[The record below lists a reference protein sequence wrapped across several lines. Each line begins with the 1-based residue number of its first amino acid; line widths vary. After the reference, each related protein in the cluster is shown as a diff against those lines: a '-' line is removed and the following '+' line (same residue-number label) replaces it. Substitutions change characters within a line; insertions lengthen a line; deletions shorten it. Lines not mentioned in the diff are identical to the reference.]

1 MVPSLAIFLAP
12 PLKTAGNNNGRFPK
26 RQIPIAMGIFL
37 WYNDGDKK
45 GNTMK
50 PKMILMMGG
59 QGVGKGTFAR
69 KLMKRRRYEYIET
82 GAMLRALPPESKLAG
97 IIARGELVADG
108 DLFELLA
115 THFDTGSDMI
125 LDGFPRTLGQA
136 KWIVENYSDRFDIR
150 VIYLDVPE
158 SVMLSRIEKRIRE
171 GGNRAD
177 DADAAVVRRRLDN
190 FWRITMPAIEW
201 LRGAPGIKFFDI
213 DVTDPDAD
221 KNFVKILDALN

>member
-1 MVPSLAIFLAP
+1 M
-12 PLKTAGNNNGRFPK
+12 
-26 RQIPIAMGIFL
+26 
-37 WYNDGDKK
+37 GDKK
-45 GNTMK
+45 GSTMK

-69 KLMKRRRYEYIET
+69 KLMEGGQYEYIET
-82 GAMLRALPPESKLAG
+82 GAILRGLPPESKIAG
-97 IIARGELVADG
+97 IIARGELVPDS

-115 THFDTGSDMI
+115 THFDTSSDMI

-136 KWIVENYSDRFDIR
+136 KWIVENYSNKFDIR
-150 VIYLDVPE
+150 VIFLDVPE

-177 DADAAVVRRRLDN
+177 DVDADVVRRRLDN

-201 LRGAPGIKFFDI
+201 LRTAPGIKFSDI

-221 KNFVKILDALN
+221 KNFVKILAALN

>member
-1 MVPSLAIFLAP
+1 
-12 PLKTAGNNNGRFPK
+12 
-26 RQIPIAMGIFL
+26 
-37 WYNDGDKK
+37 
-45 GNTMK
+45 MK

-69 KLMKRRRYEYIET
+69 KLMERGKYEYVET
-82 GAMLRALPPESKLAG
+82 GAMLRGLPPESKIAN
-97 IIARGELVADG
+97 IIARGELVPDS

-115 THFDTGSDMI
+115 THFDTDSDMI

-136 KWIVENYSDRFDIR
+136 KWIVENYSARFDIR

-158 SVMLSRIEKRIRE
+158 SVMLLRIEKRIRE

-201 LRGAPGIKFFDI
+201 LRGAPGIKFSDI

-221 KNFVKILDALN
+221 KNFVKILAALN